1 VISTFVITQAVTTLR
16 INMKLSLTSLLL
28 FAVAADGFAPP
39 AREVSSL
46 ASIRTST
53 TLNFGLFP
61 SSKDDD
67 QSSSDKEKGADKE
80 IGLKGLAQLITA
92 GMGAPF
98 LGDYQGVDK
107 ETGKLMF
114 TLEANNLVNE
124 KGESKQTSMPYFENG
139 WVDPEDLKKQEGGF
153 KFPWQK

>member
-1 VISTFVITQAVTTLR
+1 
-16 INMKLSLTSLLL
+16 MKLSLTSVLL
-28 FAVAADGFAPP
+28 FAVAAEGFAPQS
-39 AREVSSL
+39 REVFSL
-46 ASIRTST
+46 ASIRTTT
-53 TLNFGLFP
+53 TLDFGLFP

-67 QSSSDKEKGADKE
+67 KSSSEKKKGEGKD

-98 LGDYQGVDK
+98 LGDFQGVDK

-139 WVDPEDLKKQEGGF
+139 WVDPEDLKKQEAGF